1 MYTHVPIFWCE
12 ARACSLHMDPLIRV
26 TPLLSYINHILH
38 LPSPVFLSLKGG
50 RMWTH
55 LLKNLNAGTP
65 HFYKH
70 PATVHTVLLVSCPYL
85 TSSTPFTANNLA
97 SFAKPSAQFSEKPEN
112 LFFFTAH
119 LTEGL
124 CTGHIC
130 VLKLAIWVAGM
141 GCGTS

>member
-38 LPSPVFLSLKGG
+38 LPSPVLLSWKGG
-50 RMWTH
+50 RTWTH

-65 HFYKH
+65 HFYQH
-70 PATVHTVLLVSCPYL
+70 SATVRTVLLVSWPYL

-97 SFAKPSAQFSEKPEN
+97 SFAKPSAQFSEKPDN
-112 LFFFTAH
+112 FIFHSTPNRRPNS
-119 LTEGL
+119 
-124 CTGHIC
+124 TGHIC